1 VSERAGAASGVA
13 RFARE
18 WADAVAGTSYVPME
32 HARLEA
38 FLARLTERLAES
50 LHREPFDQRSGQE
63 IGAELVAA
71 HVTSAEGFGR
81 TIEVIQAR
89 LLTDLGLAD
98 PGLAD
103 PGPARGRPHDRL
115 ARLIGAVST
124 GYSRALRD
132 RTLDEQEAIRRA
144 ALLARQQA
152 EIALRESEAR
162 FRHQA
167 THDPLTGLANRTLFT
182 DRLTAWFDRAGGQ
195 RLGVCFVDLDGF
207 KVVNDTLGHHV
218 GDLLLT
224 AVAERLRR
232 RIPDHLV
239 ARLGGDE
246 FVVLVEDTTC
256 VDEVIKVADAALA
269 AIAEPTRVD
278 GHELTVSAS
287 IGIVERD
294 AAAAGNPTEMMR
306 AADLTLH
313 WAKSAGKGRWAV
325 FDPARNERQLA
336 LYRLSA
342 AMPAALDR
350 HEFFVEYQPLVSLG
364 GGAVLGAEALVR
376 WRHPRHGVL
385 RPDRFIGLAEETGLI
400 VRLGTWVLGEACRH
414 ARRWEELSGDPPF
427 VSVNLAARQVRD
439 PGLVET
445 VTTLLG
451 ESGLPPRRLQLEIT
465 ESAVIGTDDEPVR
478 ALRRLAAL
486 GVRIA
491 IDDFGTGYSNLA
503 YLRQLP
509 VRELKL
515 AGSFVTGLSSRTGTT
530 DEQILATLVSL
541 AHTLGL
547 TVTAEGVETAAQV
560 QRLRAIGCDAAQGWH
575 FGRPTSADQLWSRL
589 ASAAGR

>member
-1 VSERAGAASGVA
+1 VSERAGAATGVA

-32 HARLEA
+32 YARLEA
-38 FLARLTERLAES
+38 FLAQLTERLAES
-50 LHREPFDQRSGQE
+50 LRREPFDQRSGQE

-89 LLTDLGLAD
+89 LLTDLGLTD
-98 PGLAD
+98 LGPAD

>member
-1 VSERAGAASGVA
+1 VSERAGAATGVA

-32 HARLEA
+32 YARLEA
-38 FLARLTERLAES
+38 FLAQLTERLAES
-50 LHREPFDQRSGQE
+50 LRREPFDQRSGQE

-89 LLTDLGLAD
+89 LLTDLGLTD
-98 PGLAD
+98 LGPAD

-350 HEFFVEYQPLVSLG
+350 HEFFVEYQPLVSLD